1 LLTYIITYISTVLA
15 IRTVVE
21 EKHFFECYPGTRL
34 GQGRKK
40 VEGGGCM
47 KRGRM
52 EGRDKIKILVHWHE
66 TTGVEGEREAERKA
80 RGHAA
85 SHV

>member
-1 LLTYIITYISTVLA
+1 
-15 IRTVVE
+15 
-21 EKHFFECYPGTRL
+21 
-34 GQGRKK
+34 
-40 VEGGGCM
+40 M

-52 EGRDKIKILVHWHE
+52 EGRDKIKILVRLQE

>member
-1 LLTYIITYISTVLA
+1 
-15 IRTVVE
+15 
-21 EKHFFECYPGTRL
+21 
-34 GQGRKK
+34 
-40 VEGGGCM
+40 M

-52 EGRDKIKILVHWHE
+52 EGRDKIKILVHLHE

>member
-1 LLTYIITYISTVLA
+1 
-15 IRTVVE
+15 
-21 EKHFFECYPGTRL
+21 
-34 GQGRKK
+34 
-40 VEGGGCM
+40 M

-52 EGRDKIKILVHWHE
+52 EGRDKIKILLHE